1 MNPITDT
8 AGELTDK
15 VVQPVAETVTDTL
28 NPITDA
34 AGELTDKVVQP
45 VAETVTDTLNPITDA
60 AGELTDKVVQPV
72 AETVTDTLK
81 PVTDATGELTDKV
94 VQPVTKSLTD
104 TLKPVTDATGE
115 LTDKVVQPVAQTLTD
130 TLKPV
135 TDATGELTDKV
146 VQPVAQTLTDTLK
159 PITDVVE
166 ELTNAVVQPV
176 AETVTNSQKPFAED
190 VGVQSVLYL
199 DSSPAGNDSS
209 DKSPTPK
216 DSSLGI
222 IPSSTPLLPVAS
234 RLETAGGSYTTAIQ
248 SIPKPTPLL
257 SKEKGHQTAIVN
269 SSNKFISAN
278 TSQFPEREP
287 FPTIP
292 LSEPTMPPPA
302 SNLGS
307 LLPLPASAKNGN
319 AKSLYAG
326 SDFKAVLIDKS
337 DPMIPCSRMLWHC
350 RIRHYLSWSHAPPLR
365 PPVAP
370 ALDY

>member
-1 MNPITDT
+1 MNKIIQPIAETVTDKLNPIADA
-8 AGELTDK
+8 AGKLTDK

-28 NPITDA
+28 NPITDT

-45 VAETVTDTLNPITDA
+45 VSKLLTDTLQPVTDET
-60 AGELTDKVVQPV
+60 GELTNKVVQPV

-81 PVTDATGELTDKV
+81 PVTDA
-94 VQPVTKSLTD
+94 
-104 TLKPVTDATGE
+104 AGE
-115 LTDKVVQPVAQTLTD
+115 LTDKVVQPVAKTLID

-135 TDATGELTDKV
+135 TDAASDLTDKL
-146 VQPVAQTLTDTLK
+146 VQPAAKTVTDTLK

-176 AETVTNSQKPFAED
+176 VEPQKPFAED

-199 DSSPAGNDSS
+199 DSSPPGNDSL
-209 DKSPTPK
+209 DKSSTLK
-216 DSSLGI
+216 DSPLGI
-222 IPSSTPLLPVAS
+222 IPSPTPLLPVES
-234 RLETAGGSYTTAIQ
+234 QLETAGGSYTIAIQ

-257 SKEKGHQTAIVN
+257 SMEKGHQTAIVN
-269 SSNKFISAN
+269 SSNKFISAK

-292 LSEPTMPPPA
+292 LSEPTLPPSA
-302 SNLGS
+302 SNVDS
-307 LLPLPASAKNGN
+307 LLPLPASAKNGK
-319 AKSLYAG
+319 AKSSYAG

-337 DPMIPCSRMLWHC
+337 DPMIPYSRMSWHC